1 VASETRTR
9 RTGSLLA
16 VFLVAW
22 GLAPEA
28 LARRRS
34 HAPAASAKTVGLGR
48 SCRKSVDCKH
58 RSQRCLHE
66 NDANGK
72 LTPVGFCA
80 LPCAS
85 FEAGTAK
92 VVPGQPAPP
101 AETFQ
106 KQLKKKPKARC
117 PPKFECR
124 SKGAGVP
131 IDMCVKE

>member
-1 VASETRTR
+1 MASEPRTR
-9 RTGSLLA
+9 RAAFLLA
-16 VFLVAW
+16 VLVVAG
-22 GLAPEA
+22 GLSPEA
-28 LARRRS
+28 AARRRS
-34 HAPAASAKTVGLGR
+34 SAPAASPKTVGLGR
-48 SCRKSVDCKH
+48 SCRKSTDCKS

-92 VVPGQPAPP
+92 VAPGEPAAP
-101 AETFQ
+101 AEVFQ
-106 KQLKKKPKARC
+106 KQLKKKPKRRC
-117 PPKFECR
+117 PPNFECR